1 MTANYTFLENL
12 VIAVG
17 SIPSDSIVSRTILVD
32 DQIKVSLFG
41 FAPGQELSEH
51 TASVPAIIQI
61 LQGTCTLTLG
71 EDTHTAGP
79 GSWVHMTANT
89 KHALRAITPMQM
101 LLIMLPKAE

>member
-1 MTANYTFLENL
+1 MSAKYTYLENL
-12 VIAVG
+12 VTAVD
-17 SIPSDSIVSRTILVD
+17 SIPSDSIVSRTIHVD

-51 TASVPAIIQI
+51 AASVPAIIQI

-71 EDTHTAGP
+71 EDTYTAGP

-89 KHALRAITPMQM
+89 KHALKAITPTQM
-101 LLIMLPKAE
+101 LLIMLSKTE